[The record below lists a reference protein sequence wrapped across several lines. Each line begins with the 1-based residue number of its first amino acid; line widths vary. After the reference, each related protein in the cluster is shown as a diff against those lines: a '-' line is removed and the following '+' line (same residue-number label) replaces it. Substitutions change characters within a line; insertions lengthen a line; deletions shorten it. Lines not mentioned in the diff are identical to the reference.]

1 MERTIGIET
10 KYGLWGVD
18 LLILLTVGV
27 SEFGFDRL
35 LKIVD
40 DLCSKG
46 IINEEVIAQTN
57 YSKYKPINYN
67 SFNVI
72 DRETFEKYVEESRL
86 IICHAGTGTVV
97 PSLKKGKKIII
108 FPRLKEF
115 NEHIDNHQLELAGV
129 FSNKG
134 YVLCATNEDELI
146 ECLNNIDSFKPQIF
160 ESNAGKIDDII
171 IDFIE
176 SNSR

>member
-1 MERTIGIET
+1 MIF
-10 KYGLWGVD
+10 V
-18 LLILLTVGV
+18 TVGA
-27 SEFGFDRL
+27 SEFDFERL
-35 LKIVD
+35 LKIID
-40 DLCSKG
+40 EFIEEKTID
-46 IINEEVIAQTN
+46 EEVIAQIGT
-57 YSKYKPINYN
+57 SKYKPQNYKYFKLIGN
-67 SFNVI
+67 
-72 DRETFEKYVEESRL
+72 DDFEKYINDARV